1 MNPTVAS
8 SNAATCMPKLLG
20 KVQVMSL
27 LDVSDRTLEKL
38 VRARRF
44 PPPLRLG
51 KTVRW
56 AEPVVQQW
64 LLHKLEAQLTWEP
77 PKRTTRASAKS

>member
-1 MNPTVAS
+1 MSSTVS
-8 SNAATCMPKLLG
+8 SPAAGMPKLLG
-20 KVQVMSL
+20 KAEVMSL

-44 PPPLRLG
+44 PPPLRVG

-56 AEPVVQQW
+56 AETVVQQW
-64 LLHKLEAQLTWEP
+64 LLHKLEAQLAWQP
-77 PKRTTRASAKS
+77 RKGAPRAAARA

>member
-1 MNPTVAS
+1 LT
-8 SNAATCMPKLLG
+8 
-20 KVQVMSL
+20 L

-64 LLHKLEAQLTWEP
+64 LLSKLEAQLTWEP
-77 PKRTTRASAKS
+77 PKRTTRTSART